1 MRRNV
6 PTEALSAFF
15 PFTSSFLQ
23 ADKTGFY
30 LFCAAVVLG
39 LLFGALQWFGL
50 TLESGLI
57 AALASSGLYQVA
69 AKVGGR

>member
-1 MRRNV
+1 MENLQAIA
-6 PTEALSAFF
+6 ALIGLVNGGRL
-15 PFTSSFLQ
+15 FLQ